1 MRTSLLKLLRKKYVV
16 DVKIMRPIL
25 LLYPSDSA
33 AVDIYLSV
41 LWGASNLAL
50 NLRLFLGPAGG
61 GGWGGGSGEKPQISG
76 GFCQNRRWVL

>member
-1 MRTSLLKLLRKKYVV
+1 MKLPRKKYVV
-16 DVKIMRPIL
+16 DVKTMRPIL

-50 NLRLFLGPAGG
+50 NLRLFLGTAGG
-61 GGWGGGSGEKPQISG
+61 GGGGPGEKQKKTG
-76 GFCQNRRWVL
+76 GFCLKRSWVL